1 LAAALVAGACSG
13 ATGGNSAADQ
23 AFVAA
28 VHLGAPDIS
37 SFRSNTQLI
46 RLGHATCDAFK
57 SGASYQQIA
66 DRMGLLEG
74 RNPLP
79 SQDLGVVVS
88 SAVDSYCPQFRSQ
101 V

>member
-1 LAAALVAGACSG
+1 MALAVLAGGCSRG
-13 ATGGNSAADQ
+13 AGGNSAADQ

-37 SFRSNTQLI
+37 SFRRNTQLI
-46 RLGHATCDAFK
+46 RLGHAACDAFR

-74 RNPLP
+74 SNPLP
-79 SQDLGVVVS
+79 SQDLGIVVS
-88 SAVDSYCPQFRSQ
+88 SAVDAYCPQFRSQ